1 LIAWRLD
8 GIQAYSAMMLDR
20 QRSMLSRFVLIPY
33 LPLEAAMHILL
44 VVAGPSLRR
53 RMHIGELA
61 ESHGCSRR
69 SFDRSMQAIKKITK

>member
-1 LIAWRLD
+1 
-8 GIQAYSAMMLDR
+8 MVLDR
-20 QRSMLSRFVLIPY
+20 QRCMLSRLVLIPY

-61 ESHGCSRR
+61 ESHECSRR
-69 SFDRSMQAIKKITK
+69 SFDRSMQAIKKKTKWQML